1 MDSPTDYETLNQLIE
16 QYRNR
21 LGDLGWVMK
30 CLNELVSPQAN
41 IEDVCTGH
49 FWESRYKSQ
58 ALLSE
63 EALPTFMAY
72 VDLNLIRTN
81 MCNTPEVSDHTS
93 IEERIDPSFNLK
105 RAADE
110 EIIQQRLR
118 RFDLPL

>member
-1 MDSPTDYETLNQLIE
+1 LDSPTGYEILNRLVE

-21 LGDLGWVMK
+21 LSDLGWFMK
-30 CLNELVSPQAN
+30 CLNGLVSRQAN
-41 IEDVCTGH
+41 KEDVCAGH
-49 FWESRYKSQ
+49 FWENRYKSQ

-93 IEERIDPSFNLK
+93 IKERIDPSFDLK
-105 RAADE
+105 RAAN
-110 EIIQQRLR
+110 
-118 RFDLPL
+118 